1 MHGAEEEL
9 FTELPVVDRRPAA
22 GRACFTSDDQGAQ
35 LQAMDRKLP
44 LIEIGY
50 QVFATGETE
59 EFGAVREV
67 LPGGRPEIV
76 VDIEN
81 SGDHAIPLSAVTA
94 VTEQKVMVDLR
105 RLPEAVREAVKHAH
119 DAEDFP

>member
-1 MHGAEEEL
+1 MHRAADG
-9 FTELPVVDRRPAA
+9 RPPA
-22 GRACFTSDDQGAQ
+22 GRGASVLYPDGEGAQ
-35 LQAMDRKLP
+35 LSPMQRKLP
-44 LIEIGY
+44 LIEVGY
-50 QVFATGETE
+50 QVFGDGESE

-81 SGDHAIPLSAVTA
+81 YGDHLIPLSAVTA

-105 RLPEAVREAVKHAH
+105 KLPESVREAVKHAH

>member
-1 MHGAEEEL
+1 MERCAGTGRMLRPTAGANCKA
-9 FTELPVVDRRPAA
+9 RSSR
-22 GRACFTSDDQGAQ
+22 FTSERDGAQ
-35 LQAMDRKLP
+35 FPAMDRKLP
-44 LIEIGY
+44 LIEVGF
-50 QVFATGETE
+50 QVFANGESE

-67 LPGGRPEIV
+67 LPGGRPQIV

-81 SGDHAIPLSAVTA
+81 SGDHVIPLSAVTA

-105 RLPEAVREAVKHAH
+105 KVPESVRDAVKHAH

>member
-1 MHGAEEEL
+1 M
-9 FTELPVVDRRPAA
+9 
-22 GRACFTSDDQGAQ
+22 
-35 LQAMDRKLP
+35 
-44 LIEIGY
+44 IEVGF
-50 QVFATGETE
+50 QVFAAGETE

-67 LPGGRPEIV
+67 LPGGRPQLV

-81 SGDHAIPLSAVTA
+81 SGDHVIPLSAVTA

-105 RLPEAVREAVKHAH
+105 RLPESVREAIKHAH